1 MMGVGIIKECPV
13 ASVGLIPARHGI
25 MTLYSQL
32 DQTTKEVLNAHINRR
47 WGQLYEL
54 EKEWGERALKY
65 LFLTNA
71 GGAIAT
77 LSFLGAARELT
88 GVGTK
93 VALFLFV
100 LGLVLAGVSTAKTF
114 HHMSGLLKKYKQGA
128 EDFYADKITWVA
140 LAEADKKR
148 AVASWLDYTI
158 PYLSF
163 FCFIAGSGAGA
174 YALFA

>member
-1 MMGVGIIKECPV
+1 MP
-13 ASVGLIPARHGI
+13 
-25 MTLYSQL
+25 LYSQL
-32 DQTTKEVLNAHINRR
+32 DQPRKEVLNAHINRR

-54 EKEWGERALKY
+54 EKEWGDKALKY

-77 LSFLGAARELT
+77 LSFLGAAKELT

-100 LGLVLAGVSTAKTF
+100 LGIVFAGIATAKTF
-114 HHMSGLLKKYKQGA
+114 HHMSGLLKKYKQGV
-128 EDFYADKITWVA
+128 EDFYADKITWTA
-140 LAEADKKR
+140 LCDADEER
-148 AVASWLDYTI
+148 AVASRLDYLF

-163 FCFIAGSGAGA
+163 FCFILGSGAGA